1 MISRQLGDARDTP
14 RLSRDEERERGS
26 RPRSA
31 FRRYARDRAAV
42 VGMVILGL
50 LAIAA
55 VGAPVLA
62 PAPPY
67 ETDFANLFADPSL
80 AHPLG
85 TDQLG
90 RDILSRLLY
99 GARRSLSA
107 TLVATLGITVLGLVL
122 GLVSATRPGA
132 VDAVIMRTVDV
143 LQSLPTLLVVLV
155 TIGFFGGG
163 IGVIVAAIV
172 GLGWSTHARVV
183 RGMALSIRERGFV
196 EASRALGAGRTHRA
210 YRHTLPHVLGPVVVL
225 STLDL
230 GRVLLAIS
238 ALSFLGFGVDPS
250 VAEWGAM
257 VAEGRNYLTTA
268 PQLIIYP
275 GVAITVAVLA
285 FNLLGDGVRD
295 FLDARMRV
303 KTYL

>member
-1 MISRQLGDARDTP
+1 MPQPGTARDTRAHSP
-14 RLSRDEERERGS
+14 DDGHERGS
-26 RPRSA
+26 RPRSV

-42 VGMVILGL
+42 LGMIIVAL

-67 ETDFANLFADPSL
+67 ETDLANLFADPSL

-99 GARRSLSA
+99 GARRSLGA
-107 TLVATLGITVLGLVL
+107 TLVATVGITLLGLVL
-122 GLVSATRPGA
+122 GLLSAARSGV
-132 VDAVIMRTVDV
+132 VDSVIMRTVDV

-163 IGVIVAAIV
+163 FGVIVAAIV

-196 EASRALGAGRTHRA
+196 EASRALGAGRLHRA

-250 VAEWGAM
+250 VPEWGAM

-275 GVAITVAVLA
+275 GIAITVAVLA

-303 KTYL
+303 KTYT